1 MSTFRFL
8 HAADLHLDS
17 PLRGLEAYPDAPL
30 DQIRGATR
38 RALENLVDRA
48 IEEQVAFLLLAGDI
62 YDGEWKD
69 YHSALFFAR
78 CMGRLREAGIRVF
91 LISGNHDAASVI
103 ARALR
108 PPDNV
113 HVFATRHPETVRL
126 DALGVAIHGQ
136 GYARR
141 DNREDMAAAYP
152 AALPGLF
159 NIGLLH
165 TALNG
170 RAGHEPY
177 APTSLAILAGKG
189 YDYWALGHV
198 HQREVVSQTP
208 WVVFPGCLQGRHIR
222 EAGSKGAVLVSVEE
236 GRVQEVAECQ
246 LDVLRWQE
254 CRLDVTGCDSLE
266 TLLQKVQGHFEAALS
281 QADGRVV
288 ALRLRLAGTTSLH
301 HELHRNLARWT
312 EECRALAAGLG
323 SVWLEKLMLDT
334 RPLAT
339 PWTGLED
346 DSPLAGLIR
355 AVQDL
360 TLSGPAAMGVGELA
374 ELRSRLPVELTGDGD
389 PFDCRDPERL
399 GELQEEVRELL
410 LGRLLGQGRVA

>member
-69 YHSALFFAR
+69 YHSGLFFVQ
-78 CMGRLREAGIRVF
+78 CMGRLRDAGIRVF
-91 LISGNHDAASVI
+91 LVSGNHDAASVI

-113 HVFATRHPETVRL
+113 HVFATRHPETVCL

-136 GYARR
+136 GYASR
-141 DNREDMAAAYP
+141 DNRADLAAAYP
-152 AALPGLF
+152 AALPGRF

-177 APTSLAILAGKG
+177 APTSLAVLAGKG

-198 HQREVVSQTP
+198 HQREVVSKLP

-222 EAGSKGAVLVSVEE
+222 ECGSKGGTLVSVED
-236 GRVQEVAECQ
+236 GRVQEVAECH

-254 CRLDVTGCDSLE
+254 CRLDVTGCDGLE
-266 TLLQKVQGHFEAALS
+266 ALLQEIQRHFETAVGN
-281 QADGRVV
+281 ADGRAV
-288 ALRLRLAGTTSLH
+288 ALRLRLAGATRLH
-301 HELHRNLARWT
+301 HELHRDLARWT
-312 EECRALAAGLG
+312 EECRGLAAGLG
-323 SVWLEKLMLDT
+323 SVWLEKLSLAT
-334 RPLAT
+334 RPETEAR
-339 PWTGLED
+339 TGLEEG
-346 DSPLAGLIR
+346 SPLAGLIR

-360 TLSGPAAMGVGELA
+360 TLNGPAAMAGGELA
-374 ELRSRLPVELTGDGD
+374 ELRSRLPVELTGADD
-389 PFDCRDPERL
+389 PFDGSVPERL
-399 GELQEEVRELL
+399 GQLQEDVRELL
-410 LGRLLGQGRVA
+410 LSRLLGQGRVS